1 MNGVD
6 ELTNEISW
14 AAIEVYRTLIISAIS
29 AGSAVNTSPQFGP
42 RRTSFLR
49 NPSPPPTCE

>member
-14 AAIEVYRTLIISAIS
+14 AAIEVHRTLIISAIS
-29 AGSAVNTSPQFGP
+29 ACSAVNTSPQFGP
-42 RRTSFLR
+42 RNTSFLR
-49 NPSPPPTCE
+49 NPHPPPTFE

>member
-29 AGSAVNTSPQFGP
+29 ACSAVNTSPQFGP
-42 RRTSFLR
+42 RNTSFLR
-49 NPSPPPTCE
+49 NPHPPPTCE

>member
-14 AAIEVYRTLIISAIS
+14 AAIEVYRPLIISAI
-29 AGSAVNTSPQFGP
+29 SAVNTSPQFGP
-42 RRTSFLR
+42 RNTSFLR
-49 NPSPPPTCE
+49 NPHPPPTFE